1 MTPMWFLTS
10 TKDNFIN
17 RNEIPLDTAKLQ
29 NLADESQPINMWQS
43 LMQTIPGNE
52 PKFSSDQVDVIKE
65 ALLDCL
71 DLLRDQDKFVI
82 DAIIY
87 EQITYP
93 KLADRLRC
101 IHTSCVETYTS
112 CVCKP

>member
-65 ALLDCL
+65 ALL
-71 DLLRDQDKFVI
+71 RDQDKFVI

-101 IHTSCVETYTS
+101 IHTSCVETYTG

>member
-43 LMQTIPGNE
+43 LMQTTPGNA

-101 IHTSCVETYTS
+101 IHTPCVETYTG

>member
-52 PKFSSDQVDVIKE
+52 PKLSSDQVVVIKE
-65 ALLDCL
+65 A
-71 DLLRDQDKFVI
+71 LLRDQDKFVI

-101 IHTSCVETYTS
+101 IHTSCVETYTG